1 MLVDCGQA
9 EDKRKVSICESVAS
23 TISVEHPSEEEL
35 SSDDDDN
42 GEDNGDDTSDTASAP
57 SPRPPTMPTPPP
69 AAPSTVEPSIR
80 RSLPGGGRLE
90 QQRTLAGF
98 VPASLAAMHQ
108 QRVHEGGYD
117 SAATL
122 SADEGPGAGDGLH
135 AQLSPHLRH
144 PAVPHPPPPAPPSSQ
159 HASGSDRPQSACAPD
174 QRPDVSHSGSRPS
187 STQPFQSYT
196 APQHER

>member
-1 MLVDCGQA
+1 M
-9 EDKRKVSICESVAS
+9 SICESVAS

-69 AAPSTVEPSIR
+69 AAPSTVGPSIR
-80 RSLPGGGRLE
+80 RSLPGGGGRLE

-144 PAVPHPPPPAPPSSQ
+144 PAAPHPPPPAPPSSQ